1 MKSTKLGTRALA
13 GFLAVVMSGLIAA
26 GIDGLA
32 SHYGTAAGN
41 NQIARSVPEMHKGA
55 AVWKK
60 T

>member
-13 GFLAVVMSGLIAA
+13 GLIAVAMSGLIAA

-32 SHYGTAAGN
+32 NYCNASSVN
-41 NQIARSVPEMHKGA
+41 SQIARSVPETHKGA
-55 AVWKK
+55 TVWKK